1 MAMAFNFHD
10 GLLSDR
16 SLANVRALAAKRF
29 AEDAPVLA
37 WSQPNGAARFGV
49 TERHFRR
56 VRRRFEAAGDEVVV
70 HGLRGRR
77 SNRSLPS
84 ETREQVLAMAKDPDY
99 APSTPIARCLRTPTL
114 KPLRRDGHAGR
125 GPRLHR
131 ALREPLLAGH
141 GPRDAEAAGVAPGS
155 PVVVE
160 RRLSG
165 ELRFRHRGCYL
176 TPKALGAVRSA
187 TPKPAPAPATAKPRP
202 KPPKPG
208 RNHPWRKHFSA
219 SVAQAVA
226 KREHRAAHSN
236 GTGPEQCRASS

>member
-77 SNRSLPS
+77 SNQSLPS
-84 ETREQVLAMAKDPDY
+84 ETRGRVLAMA
-99 APSTPIARCLRTPTL
+99 RTPTT
-114 KPLRRDGHAGR
+114 PPSA
-125 GPRLHR
+125 PR
-131 ALREPLLAGH
+131 
-141 GPRDAEAAGVAPGS
+141 
-155 PVVVE
+155 
-160 RRLSG
+160 
-165 ELRFRHRGCYL
+165 CW
-176 TPKALGAVRSA
+176 RSA
-187 TPKPAPAPATAKPRP
+187 
-202 KPPKPG
+202 
-208 RNHPWRKHFSA
+208 
-219 SVAQAVA
+219 
-226 KREHRAAHSN
+226 
-236 GTGPEQCRASS
+236 SS

>member
-16 SLANVRALAAKRF
+16 SLANMRALAAKRF

-70 HGLRGRR
+70 HDFTVRFE
-77 SNRSLPS
+77 NRFW
-84 ETREQVLAMAKDPDY
+84 QVTA
-99 APSTPIARCLRTPTL
+99 
-114 KPLRRDGHAGR
+114 
-125 GPRLHR
+125 
-131 ALREPLLAGH
+131 
-141 GPRDAEAAGVAPGS
+141 RDAEAAGVAPGS

>member
-1 MAMAFNFHD
+1 MI
-10 GLLSDR
+10 
-16 SLANVRALAAKRF
+16 LANSPQAKGRVERTFGTAQDRLVKEMRLARITTLEAANRYLEERWVPFWNERFTVAPADPLDAHRPLPPDIDLEALF
-29 AEDAPVLA
+29 AETGTRVV
-37 WSQPNGAARFGV
+37 ARDFTV
-49 TERHFRR
+49 
-56 VRRRFEAAGDEVVV
+56 RFE
-70 HGLRGRR
+70 
-77 SNRSLPS
+77 NRFW
-84 ETREQVLAMAKDPDY
+84 QVTA
-99 APSTPIARCLRTPTL
+99 
-114 KPLRRDGHAGR
+114 
-125 GPRLHR
+125 
-131 ALREPLLAGH
+131 
-141 GPRDAEAAGVAPGS
+141 RDAEAAGVAPGS

-219 SVAQAVA
+219 SVAQAMA

-236 GTGPEQCRASS
+236 GTGPERCRTSS